1 MNLLGISGS
10 LRADST
16 NTALLRA
23 AAELAGAG
31 AFTLADLNL
40 PLYDGDV
47 EDRGMPG
54 AVATLIA
61 QVRAADA
68 VLIATPEYNKGISG
82 VLKNALDWLSRD
94 KPLALKDKPTAI
106 MSAAAGRGGGEVAQ
120 FMLRHCLVSHAPRLV
135 MGPMVALANSSR
147 AFENGRLVDEAARS
161 LLETQI
167 AALHAML

>member
-23 AAELAGAG
+23 AAQVADARQ
-31 AFTLADLNL
+31 FTLADLNL

-47 EDRGMPG
+47 EARGMPE
-54 AVATLIA
+54 AVATLMA
-61 QVRAADA
+61 QVREADA

-82 VLKNALDWLSRD
+82 VLKNALDWLSRE
-94 KPLALKDKPTAI
+94 KPMPLKDKPTAI

-120 FMLRHCLVSHAPRLV
+120 FMLRHCLVAHAPRLV
-135 MGPMVALANSSR
+135 SGPMVALANSSK
-147 AFENGRLVDEAARS
+147 AFENGRLTDEGALS
-161 LLETQI
+161 LIEAQMT
-167 AALHAML
+167 ALRAMV